1 MSRLQKLKLENIRKA
16 NELLEKGHNEQYPPQ
31 VVILKPSENVT
42 NTSTA
47 FVNKMSNLKEEYL
60 TEGDEG
66 NPNLMLLNAFTQLE
80 SSNED
85 EVVNVLKPCIGKA
98 EAIIMS
104 GQVVHPLGPGQIK
117 PFTKGKGV
125 REQRE
130 QINLNEEP
138 EKDTYWMITKA
149 NRDNLIKMGGTA
161 EEIGKSAT
169 NNFQK
174 YCK

>member
-1 MSRLQKLKLENIRKA
+1 MSRLQKLKLENIKKA

-42 NTSTA
+42 NTSTS
-47 FVNKMSNLKEEYL
+47 FVNKMNNLKE
-60 TEGDEG
+60 G
-66 NPNLMLLNAFTQLE
+66 
-80 SSNED
+80 
-85 EVVNVLKPCIGKA
+85 
-98 EAIIMS
+98 II
-104 GQVVHPLGPGQIK
+104 
-117 PFTKGKGV
+117 
-125 REQRE
+125 
-130 QINLNEEP
+130 NEEP

>member
-1 MSRLQKLKLENIRKA
+1 
-16 NELLEKGHNEQYPPQ
+16 
-31 VVILKPSENVT
+31 
-42 NTSTA
+42 
-47 FVNKMSNLKEEYL
+47 
-60 TEGDEG
+60 
-66 NPNLMLLNAFTQLE
+66 
-80 SSNED
+80 
-85 EVVNVLKPCIGKA
+85 
-98 EAIIMS
+98 MS
-104 GQVVHPLGPGQIK
+104 GQVVHPLGPEQIK

-125 REQRE
+125 SEQRE